1 MKTFDYGLYKPSEAL
16 LLVIDVQEKLT
27 PLMSEEE
34 RLIKNVNTL
43 LRGAEI
49 LGIPTLITEQYP
61 KGLGHTDKRI
71 EFERDCTSN
80 ESGENANN
88 IAKENANTK
97 GNGVHILEKTSFSIF
112 GNAKIVDFI
121 TQLNAPQLNMQS
133 GARNL
138 IICGI
143 ESHICVLQSV
153 LHALELDLKV
163 WVAQDALSSR
173 TKDNHLNAIELMRS
187 QGANISCVE
196 SLLFG
201 AMLESKHECFKQIST
216 LIK

>member
-1 MKTFDYGLYKPSEAL
+1 MKTFDYGLYKPSETL
-16 LLVIDVQEKLT
+16 LIVIDVQEKLT
-27 PLMSEEE
+27 PIMSEEE

-71 EFERDCTSN
+71 EFEMDCTSN

-112 GNAKIVDFI
+112 GNAEIVEFI
-121 TQLNAPQLNMQS
+121 AQLNAQ
-133 GARNL
+133 GGVKNL

-143 ESHICVLQSV
+143 ESHICVLPSV

-201 AMLESKHECFKQIST
+201 AMLESKHECFKEISA